1 MMNAARAP
9 APRGGL
15 QRAMLTI
22 CAMTATVMQ
31 ALDTTVANVALPY
44 MQGSLSA
51 SIDQVNWV
59 LTSYI
64 VASAIMTAPVGW
76 MAGRFGRKTVFLVCT
91 VGFTF
96 ASLLCGLAQSIE
108 EMVLCRLLQG
118 IFGAGLIPLS
128 QAVMLD
134 SYSAEDRGQ
143 AMAIWGMG
151 VMLGPVMGPTLG
163 GWLTDVYNWRW
174 VFLINLP
181 IGIITVI
188 GLVLF
193 MDQTEKRREMR
204 FDWLGFV
211 ALAVGIGAM
220 QVMLDRGQ
228 QLGWFGSSEIVAE
241 FILAVVGFYY
251 FFAHSLTTPDPFVRF
266 ELFQDRNFIGG
277 CFFMGIIGIT
287 VFATMTLSALF
298 LQTVI
303 GYPVMSAGLILAA
316 RGAGTMGAMLAVGWL
331 LKLFEARS
339 LIFVGMVLTAATL
352 HEMVGFTNMT
362 AGSTIVVVSIVQGI
376 GLGLVFVPLSTV
388 AFTTLP
394 AHLRTDGSAIL
405 TLVRN
410 IGSSIGIPVVIATL
424 VNSTTVMHAQLAE
437 YITPFNTA
445 LQIQDVLAVIDPAT
459 DAGRALIDNM
469 LTQQATIIGF
479 SNSFKLLMIL
489 SLVSLPFL
497 LIIGSSK
504 VKTAAAGPSGEAVHA
519 MD

>member
-1 MMNAARAP
+1 MSAAP
-9 APRGGL
+9 MPMGGL
-15 QRAMLTI
+15 QRAMVTI
-22 CAMTATVMQ
+22 CAMTATIMQ

-64 VASAIMTAPVGW
+64 VASAVMTAPVGW

-91 VGFTF
+91 TGFTC

-108 EMVLCRLLQG
+108 GMVLFRLLQG
-118 IFGAGLIPLS
+118 AFGAGLIPLS
-128 QAVMLD
+128 QAVLLD
-134 SYSAEDRGQ
+134 AYSAEERGQ

-163 GWLTDVYNWRW
+163 GWLTDTYNWRW

-181 IGIITVI
+181 IGIVTVV
-188 GLVLF
+188 GLLF
-193 MDQTEKRREMR
+193 FMGQTEKRREMR

-211 ALAVGIGAM
+211 ALAIGIGAM

-228 QLGWFGSSEIVAE
+228 QLGWFDSDEIVIE
-241 FILAVVGFYY
+241 LIIAVVGFYY
-251 FFAHSLTTPDPFVRF
+251 FFAHSLTTREPFVRF
-266 ELFQDRNFIGG
+266 ELFRDRNFIGG
-277 CFFMGIIGIT
+277 CLFMAVLGIT

-303 GYPVMSAGLILAA
+303 GYPVMSAGLMLAA
-316 RGAGTMGAMLAVGWL
+316 RGAGTMVGMLAVGRL
-331 LKLFEARS
+331 LKVIEART
-339 LIFVGMVLTAATL
+339 LIFVGMLLTAVTL
-352 HEMVGFTNMT
+352 NQMVGFTDMT
-362 AGSTIVVVSIVQGI
+362 SGATIVSVTVVQGL
-376 GLGLVFVPLSTV
+376 GLGLVFVPLSTA
-388 AFTTLP
+388 AFASLP

-410 IGSSIGIPVVIATL
+410 IGSSIGIPVVVATL

-437 YITPFNTA
+437 HITPFNSA
-445 LQIQDVLAVIDPAT
+445 LQAGDVQAVIDPAT
-459 DAGRALIDNM
+459 DTGRALIDNL
-469 LTQQATIIGF
+469 LTQQATIIAF

-489 SLVSLPFL
+489 SLISIPFL
-497 LIIGSSK
+497 VIIGSSK
-504 VKTAAAGPSGEAVHA
+504 IKRGAEAQGEPVHA

>member
-1 MMNAARAP
+1 MNAAVAP
-9 APRGGL
+9 MGGF
-15 QRAMLTI
+15 QRAMVTI
-22 CAMTATVMQ
+22 CAMTATIMQ

-51 SIDQVNWV
+51 SVDQVNWV

-64 VASAIMTAPVGW
+64 VASAVMTAPVGW

-91 VGFTF
+91 TGFTC

-108 EMVLCRLLQG
+108 GMVLFRLLQG
-118 IFGAGLIPLS
+118 AFGAGLIPLS
-128 QAVMLD
+128 QAVLLD
-134 SYSAEDRGQ
+134 AYSAEERGQ

-163 GWLTDVYNWRW
+163 GWLTDTYNWRW

-181 IGIITVI
+181 IGVVTVV
-188 GLVLF
+188 GLLF
-193 MDQTEKRREMR
+193 FMGQTEKRREMR

-211 ALAVGIGAM
+211 ALAIGIGAM

-228 QLGWFGSSEIVAE
+228 QLGWFDSDEIVME
-241 FILAVVGFYY
+241 LIIAVAGFYY
-251 FFAHSLTTPDPFVRF
+251 FFAHSLTTREPFVRF
-266 ELFQDRNFIGG
+266 ELFRDRNFVGG
-277 CFFMGIIGIT
+277 CLFMVVLGIT

-303 GYPVMSAGLILAA
+303 GYPVMSAGLMLAA
-316 RGAGTMGAMLAVGWL
+316 RGAGTMVSMLAVGRL
-331 LKLFEARS
+331 LKVFEARS
-339 LIFVGMVLTAATL
+339 LIFVGMILTVVTL
-352 HEMVGFTNMT
+352 HQMVGFTDMT
-362 AGSTIVVVSIVQGI
+362 SGATIVSVSIVQGL
-376 GLGLVFVPLSTV
+376 GLGLVFVPLSTA
-388 AFTTLP
+388 AFATLP

-410 IGSSIGIPVVIATL
+410 IGSSIGIPVVVATL

-437 YITPFNTA
+437 HITPFNAA
-445 LQIQDVLAVIDPAT
+445 LQSGDVQAVIDPAT
-459 DAGRALIDNM
+459 DTGRALIDNL
-469 LTQQATIIGF
+469 LTQQATIIAF

-489 SLVSLPFL
+489 SLISIPFL
-497 LIIGSSK
+497 VIIGSSK
-504 VKTAAAGPSGEAVHA
+504 VKRVAEAQGEPVHA

>member
-1 MMNAARAP
+1 MNAAP
-9 APRGGL
+9 APMGGL
-15 QRAMLTI
+15 QRAMVTI
-22 CAMTATVMQ
+22 CAMTATIMQ

-51 SIDQVNWV
+51 SVDQVNWV

-64 VASAIMTAPVGW
+64 VASAVMTAPVGW

-91 VGFTF
+91 TGFTC

-108 EMVLCRLLQG
+108 GMVLFRLLQG
-118 IFGAGLIPLS
+118 AFGAGLIPLS
-128 QAVMLD
+128 QAVLLD
-134 SYSAEDRGQ
+134 AYSAEERGQ

-163 GWLTDVYNWRW
+163 GWLTDTYNWRW

-181 IGIITVI
+181 IGIVTVV
-188 GLVLF
+188 GLLF
-193 MDQTEKRREMR
+193 FMGQTEKRREMR

-211 ALAVGIGAM
+211 ALAIGIGAM

-228 QLGWFGSSEIVAE
+228 QLGWFDSNEIVME
-241 FILAVVGFYY
+241 LIIAVVGFYY
-251 FFAHSLTTPDPFVRF
+251 FFAHSLTTREPFVRF
-266 ELFQDRNFIGG
+266 ELFRDRNFIGG
-277 CFFMGIIGIT
+277 CLFMAVLGVT

-303 GYPVMSAGLILAA
+303 GYPVMSAGLMLAA
-316 RGAGTMGAMLAVGWL
+316 RGAGTMVSMLAVGRL
-331 LKLFEARS
+331 LKVFEART
-339 LIFVGMVLTAATL
+339 LIFVGMVLTAVTL
-352 HEMVGFTNMT
+352 NQMVGFTDMT
-362 AGSTIVVVSIVQGI
+362 SGATIISVTVVQGL
-376 GLGLVFVPLSTV
+376 GLGLVFVPLSTA
-388 AFTTLP
+388 AFATLP

-410 IGSSIGIPVVIATL
+410 IGSSIGIPVVVATL

-437 YITPFNTA
+437 HITPFNAA
-445 LQIQDVLAVIDPAT
+445 LQAGDVQAIIDPAT
-459 DAGRALIDNM
+459 DKGRALIDNL
-469 LTQQATIIGF
+469 LTQQATIIAF

-489 SLVSLPFL
+489 SLISIPFL
-497 LIIGSSK
+497 VIIGSSK
-504 VKTAAAGPSGEAVHA
+504 VKRGAEAQGEPVHA